1 MPRTRPGLDRPTIVA
16 AALETLDERGLDG
29 LSSRDVARRLGVQQ
43 PALYHHFRSKAELL
57 SAVAAEV
64 LDRGHTD
71 RLPESGEPWDAFL
84 LRNARSLRRAMLA
97 VRDGARL
104 IASTGPR
111 APNLANSV
119 AQVAHL
125 EAQGF
130 DGTDAV
136 LAFIAV
142 SRYTIGATLE
152 EQSAPGEAAFVADD
166 GAGSDAGAGSG
177 TSGDAGVEGAGV
189 EGAEHLV
196 AVVRAVADLGP
207 EHEFD
212 VGLTA
217 LVRGLAPS
225 DG

>member
-43 PALYHHFRSKAELL
+43 PALYHHFRNKAELL

-64 LDRGHTD
+64 LDRWHTD
-71 RLPESGEPWDAFL
+71 RLPEPGERWDAFL

-130 DGTDAV
+130 AGTDAV

-166 GAGSDAGAGSG
+166 GAGPGTGADRGDGRGDAVEDAGI
-177 TSGDAGVEGAGV
+177 
-189 EGAEHLV
+189 EGAEHLL

-207 EHEFD
+207 AHEFD

-225 DG
+225 ND

>member
-64 LDRGHTD
+64 LDRWHTD
-71 RLPESGEPWDAFL
+71 RLPEPGEPWETFL

-130 DGTDAV
+130 AGTEAV

-166 GAGSDAGAGSG
+166 GGGSDAGADSSTGS
-177 TSGDAGVEGAGV
+177 DAEGSGV

-196 AVVRAVADLGP
+196 AVVRTVADLGP

>member
-1 MPRTRPGLDRPTIVA
+1 MPRTRPRLDRPTIVA
-16 AALETLDERGLDG
+16 AALDTLDERGLDG
-29 LSSRDVARRLGVQQ
+29 LSSHGVARRLGVQQ
-43 PALYHHFRSKAELL
+43 PALYHHFRNKAELL
-57 SAVAAEV
+57 AAVAAEV
-64 LDRGHTD
+64 LDRRHTE
-71 RLPESGEPWDAFL
+71 RLPEPDESWDAFL
-84 LRNARSLRRAMLA
+84 LRNARSLRRAMLG

-130 DGTDAV
+130 TGPEAV

-152 EQSAPGEAAFVADD
+152 EQSAPGGQAVLAEGADAVD
-166 GAGSDAGAGSG
+166 GAD
-177 TSGDAGVEGAGV
+177 
-189 EGAEHLV
+189 HL
-196 AVVRAVADLGP
+196 ADVVRAVADLGP

-217 LVRGLAPS
+217 LVRGLTPPR
-225 DG
+225 